1 MSGDVCVHFRTY
13 SSPLLLF
20 FAQLTH
26 YFLIVIISF
35 LCLLLCLP
43 CLPSS
48 VLCASFTHVPLF
60 PVSLIAH
67 QWTRSPCFQS
77 RLNNSPLLPTAKMG
91 GRGEGIDVT
100 KVNNLKQSFD
110 VLLTVHLS
118 IILVTDQLN
127 AQILVLQ

>member
-1 MSGDVCVHFRTY
+1 
-13 SSPLLLF
+13 
-20 FAQLTH
+20 
-26 YFLIVIISF
+26 
-35 LCLLLCLP
+35 
-43 CLPSS
+43 
-48 VLCASFTHVPLF
+48 
-60 PVSLIAH
+60 
-67 QWTRSPCFQS
+67 
-77 RLNNSPLLPTAKMG
+77 MG